1 MCTNQSLSKHLIA
14 INNQLKKRSGFGIKQ
29 CMSGYDKGSYTSVFD
44 SLVALNFL
52 FGLVLPEALSG
63 FNESTWVVDS
73 AGALGDWI

>member
-1 MCTNQSLSKHLIA
+1 
-14 INNQLKKRSGFGIKQ
+14 
-29 CMSGYDKGSYTSVFD
+29 MSGYDKGSYTSVFD
-44 SLVALNFL
+44 SVVALNFL